1 MLSSGD
7 YSQGN
12 FLIVLVLGLAGIVSA
27 ELPAGW
33 SSQDIGTYGGSAT
46 CDDVNGVWTIVADC
60 RS

>member
-1 MLSSGD
+1 MRNPNL
-7 YSQGN
+7 
-12 FLIVLVLGLAGIVSA
+12 FVLIVLVLGLAGIVSA